1 MRPSPFRQRLSGAM
15 KNLKKLSYAALSLM
29 IIAGAYSIAF
39 GVPDEVKQSW
49 GGSATETAEAP
60 KEAQSGR
67 SRGGQGRA
75 TTVVLA
81 PLEARAYTLI
91 LRTVGSAVSLQQ
103 TEVTATDAGEVIET
117 ALDANTMVQ
126 KDDFLLKLDD
136 RTERLEFEI
145 AEANR
150 DQAQAT
156 VTRYEGLQSNGS
168 SVVTDVALSEARVAL
183 RLAEANLGLAQVALD
198 DRTIKAPISGRLGLS
213 EVSVGDRLSSGDA
226 IVTIDDTTSLLATFE
241 VPERSIGLLTEGK
254 SVLVTTPT
262 YAGRIFEGEVTAF
275 DSRLDSVTR
284 SATVKAEIANPEGLL
299 LAGMTFAIRMTEETD
314 PLPVVPATAITWD
327 RSGAGIWVAE
337 EGSTSRVP
345 VTIRYR
351 EGDRVW
357 VETDAPLG
365 AEIVVEGAAKLRE
378 GAQVTAAGARKG
390 PGA

>member
-1 MRPSPFRQRLSGAM
+1 M
-15 KNLKKLSYAALSLM
+15 KKLSYAALSLM

-39 GVPDEVKQSW
+39 GVPDEVAQLW

-60 KEAQSGR
+60 KEARSGR

-136 RTERLEFEI
+136 RTERLALEI

-150 DQAQAT
+150 DQAQET
-156 VTRYEGLQSNGS
+156 VTRYEGLRSNGS

-241 VPERSIGLLTEGK
+241 VPERSIGLLAEGK
-254 SVLVTTPT
+254 PVLVSTPT
-262 YAGRIFEGEVTAF
+262 YAGRIFEGNITAF

-284 SATVKAEIANPEGLL
+284 SATVQAEIENPEGLL

-327 RSGAGIWVAE
+327 RTGAGIWIAE
-337 EGSTSRVP
+337 DGSTHRVP
-345 VTIRYR
+345 VAIRYR

-357 VETDAPLG
+357 VEAEVPLG
-365 AEIVVEGAAKLRE
+365 AQIVTEGASKLRE
-378 GAQVTAAGARKG
+378 GALVTTAGTRKG
-390 PGA
+390 PDA